1 MIKSHKNNFNLVILT
16 ALIDNI
22 LKFKRNNAF
31 CINENFYSY
40 RQFGE
45 NISKI
50 RERIKE
56 TKKQVIYFGLVV
68 NDDIETYA
76 SIFALWLEGRA
87 YVPLHP
93 NQPKKRNVEIINQMG
108 INHVLDSGEKSVF
121 EEYSFINTREL
132 VYTKDHLEILNDCS
146 EKELAYILFT
156 SGSTGK
162 PKGVMISRKN
172 IGAFMESFW
181 DTGINIDE
189 NDRCLQTFDLTFDVS
204 VQSFLTPLTS
214 GACVYTVPHDQI
226 KYSYV
231 FGLLEDHDL
240 TFGAMAPS
248 MLRFLK
254 PYFAEID
261 LPKMKTCIVTAE
273 ASPLELIREWQR
285 CIPNATIYDFYGP
298 TEATIY
304 CTYYKV
310 EKDKP
315 IKNLNGMLSIGKPL
329 KNVESIIVDYKNII
343 VSAREKGELCVTGYQ
358 VTSGYWKNPER
369 NREAFFDKEIDG
381 ITKRFYHTGDLC
393 YMEEDGNLMLF
404 GRKDSQV
411 KIQGYR
417 VELGEIEYLARE
429 FLKGQE
435 VVVLP
440 FENSTNNTELA
451 IFIETDKI
459 DEKELDAY
467 LKLKLPSYMIPTKK
481 ILKIPFPVNSSDK
494 VDKNKLK
501 ELL

>member
-1 MIKSHKNNFNLVILT
+1 MNKNFGCRFDRFILNP
-16 ALIDNI
+16 LIDNI
-22 LKFKRNNAF
+22 KVLKNNNAL
-31 CINENFYSY
+31 CINEIFYTY
-40 RQFGE
+40 QQLGE

-50 RERIKE
+50 RNSLKDFGDD
-56 TKKQVIYFGLVV
+56 QVYYGLVV

-76 SIFALWLEGRA
+76 SIFALWLEGKA

-93 NQPKKRNVEIINQMG
+93 KQPKERNVEIINQVE
-108 INHVLDSGEKSVF
+108 ISHILDSGKSTVYQ
-121 EEYSFINTREL
+121 EYSVVLTSKL
-132 VYTKDHLEILNDCS
+132 VYRQDFLEVDPKINEETL
-146 EKELAYILFT
+146 LYILFT

-172 IGAFMESFW
+172 VGAFMESFW
-181 DTGINIDE
+181 ETGINIDE
-189 NDRCLQTFDLTFDVS
+189 NDKCLQTFDLTFDVS
-204 VQSFLTPLTS
+204 VQSFLTPLTC
-214 GACVYTVPHDQI
+214 GACVYTVPHEEI

-254 PYFAEID
+254 PYFEEID

-273 ASPLELIREWQR
+273 ASPLELINEWQQ

-310 EKDKP
+310 GKDKSN
-315 IKNLNGMLSIGKPL
+315 KSLNGMLSIGKPL
-329 KNVESIIVDYKNII
+329 KNVESIIVDDKNNI
-343 VSAREKGELCVTGYQ
+343 VFTGGKGELCVTGDQ
-358 VTSGYWKNPER
+358 ITSGYWKNPNR
-369 NREAFFDKEIDG
+369 NKEAFFTKEIDG

-393 YMEEDGNLMLF
+393 YLEEEGNLMLF

-429 FLKGQE
+429 FFKGHE

-440 FENSTNNTELA
+440 FQNSTMNTELA
-451 IFIETDKI
+451 IFIEADKI
-459 DEKELDAY
+459 DEKELDTY
-467 LKLKLPSYMIPTKK
+467 LKSKLPSYMIPTKK

-494 VDKNKLK
+494 VDKNKLI